1 MDFDDNKFVDCAITA
16 RAYCIISNDKHFNIL
31 KEIDFPVVI
40 TYTIEEFKKVINN
53 QQL

>member
-1 MDFDDNKFVDCAITA
+1 MNFEDNKFVDCAFA
-16 RAYCIISNDKHFNIL
+16 AGSNSIISNDKHFNIL
-31 KEIDFPVVI
+31 KEIDFQVVI